1 MKDLKVGSAKEDIE
15 GIKKDIE
22 SLVSRL
28 HNLKGKS
35 GDILDEQLD
44 NLSSVMD
51 HYKHKGIEK
60 GKANV
65 ADLCEST
72 RDHPLR
78 NLAYAFGAGVLLAIL
93 MK

>member
-1 MKDLKVGSAKEDIE
+1 MKESNSNSAKADVE

-28 HNLKGKS
+28 RNLKGKS
-35 GDILDEQLD
+35 RDILDEQLG
-44 NLSSVMD
+44 NLSSVME
-51 HYKHKGIEK
+51 HYKDKGMDK

>member
-1 MKDLKVGSAKEDIE
+1 ME
-15 GIKKDIE
+15 
-22 SLVSRL
+22 
-28 HNLKGKS
+28 
-35 GDILDEQLD
+35 
-44 NLSSVMD
+44 
-51 HYKHKGIEK
+51 HYKDK

-65 ADLCEST
+65 ADLCDST

>member
-1 MKDLKVGSAKEDIE
+1 MKELKTGSAKEDLE
-15 GIKKDIE
+15 GMKKDIE

-28 HNLKGKS
+28 NNLKGKS
-35 GDILDEQLD
+35 GDILEEQLD

-51 HYKHKGIEK
+51 HYRNKGIEK

>member
-1 MKDLKVGSAKEDIE
+1 MKEINAGSAKGDLE

-28 HNLKGKS
+28 RNLKGKS

-51 HYKHKGIEK
+51 HYRDKGIEK

-78 NLAYAFGAGVLLAIL
+78 NLAYAFGAGVILAFL

>member
-28 HNLKGKS
+28 HNLKDKS

-44 NLSSVMD
+44 KLSSVMD

>member
-1 MKDLKVGSAKEDIE
+1 MKELNTGSAKEDID

-28 HNLKGKS
+28 RNLKGKS
-35 GDILDEQLD
+35 GDILDEQLG
-44 NLSSVMD
+44 NLSSVVD
-51 HYKHKGIEK
+51 HYKDKGIDK

>member
-1 MKDLKVGSAKEDIE
+1 ME
-15 GIKKDIE
+15 
-22 SLVSRL
+22 
-28 HNLKGKS
+28 
-35 GDILDEQLD
+35 
-44 NLSSVMD
+44 
-51 HYKHKGIEK
+51 HYKDKGMDK

-72 RDHPLR
+72 RDHPLW

>member
-1 MKDLKVGSAKEDIE
+1 MEHYKDK
-15 GIKKDIE
+15 
-22 SLVSRL
+22 
-28 HNLKGKS
+28 
-35 GDILDEQLD
+35 
-44 NLSSVMD
+44 VMD
-51 HYKHKGIEK
+51 K

-78 NLAYAFGAGVLLAIL
+78 NLAYAFGVGVLLAIL